1 MKRRWRTG
9 GLLAAL
15 AAGLLLA
22 CRSDRL
28 LFEKPAA
35 FAARQFEKVGHA
47 LAKHQGL
54 RFLMTF
60 DEPRPVDWIGGGR
73 ANAPGTE
80 CVPGRFGYARRFDG
94 DDRTYLETPAV
105 WTDLGPAYTLSL
117 WASLEN
123 TGADQDIWFTSFQG
137 RFTGFQLRDGRMTF
151 FVPGGTNEQ
160 AAAYPFEAYGR
171 FVHLAAVVDGPGGQA
186 RLYENGAL
194 KAAVPVAEVAQP
206 SHSLEF
212 GKTRWYAVT
221 APLRGTLDEAAAWN
235 RALDAGE
242 ISRLARAR
250 QSLPRRLAPLPCW
263 RWRIVQATVPLPAAA
278 LRMFDRF
285 NVLLHEGRVEAAA
298 LPDVDLHFSGND
310 ARHFIREH
318 QRSLASG
325 RRTARG
331 ANARRIHA
339 QYEGRTVE
347 AQAWLDGSDSR
358 YPAGRRPGYILET
371 PADAPVF
378 GAHRLRLA
386 PPENV
391 AAGLPEIAAVLAHP
405 DRGPDRARG
414 LCRLRINGQFKGVY
428 YYESFDRCG
437 VFPGE
442 LTWAA
447 KGPDSPA
454 QWPWPLRP
462 LPADTPAAAATV
474 PPAELAALL
483 AQARSLL
490 VNDLFLP
497 WSSREWSYRIRQCQA
512 AVVTNAAPTA
522 FEVLGF
528 NSAPA
533 FITRNLDLAAV
544 ADRWPGIAWSSSRP
558 ELIATDGRV
567 TRPAGDHAEPVALTA
582 AWPSGDRTE
591 TAVLQFRVMP
601 AERRLPALFL
611 SVPEALSSTRRVDF
625 TARFVPARDED
636 PPREL
641 SGNQGTG
648 GGLKHRGNT
657 SYWQGRK
664 KPLSLRF
671 DGPHGLLG
679 APGSRHLYLRNGY
692 VDSTKMRDK
701 FVFDLFR
708 SFGGPDRPRIAPFV
722 DWTEVF
728 VNGEYQGVYEMCTRV
743 DEHLAGFPAP
753 PDGQP
758 SAASLYMI
766 STTGPLFAE
775 EIANAYVRVYPPAE
789 EVRTAEPLDELV
801 AFTSRAGPEEFAR
814 GIADR
819 VDLDNAIDF
828 LLLLNFA
835 QNLDGRTTNFYLGR
849 DGAPGARF
857 CFIPW
862 DYDHTFD
869 HDDLAWLSNHLF
881 DRLERDLPGFH
892 DRLCARWRE
901 LRQGPLATRAL
912 EDRIDAMEARLDG
925 CLDWDLALLNREIP
939 GTFQDKTGIF
949 RQCMRRQLA
958 FMDGKLGYSPAP
970 PPAP

>member
-9 GLLAAL
+9 VLLAAL
-15 AAGLLLA
+15 AAGLVLV
-22 CRSDRL
+22 CRSDCL
-28 LFEKPAA
+28 LFEKPAS
-35 FAARQFEKVGHA
+35 FAARQFAKTGHA
-47 LAKHQGL
+47 LAKHHGL
-54 RFLMTF
+54 RFLLTF
-60 DEPRPVDWIGGGR
+60 DEPRPVEWIGGGL

-80 CVPGRFGYARRFDG
+80 CVPGRFGRARFFDG
-94 DDRTYLETPAV
+94 DDQTYLDTPAV

-117 WASLEN
+117 WASLED

-137 RFTGFQLRDGRMTF
+137 RFTGFQLRNGQLTF

-160 AAAYPFEAYGR
+160 AAAYPFTSYGR
-171 FVHLAAVVDGPGGQA
+171 FVHLAAVVEGPGGAA
-186 RLYENGAL
+186 RLYENGEL
-194 KAAVPVAEVAQP
+194 KAAIPVAAVEP
-206 SHSLEF
+206 PRHNLEF

-221 APLRGTLDEAAAWN
+221 APLRGALDEAAAWN
-235 RALDAGE
+235 RALGAKE
-242 ISRLARAR
+242 IRKLARAR
-250 QSLPRRLAPLPCW
+250 QSLPRLLKPFPYWRWRLVQAAAPLP
-263 RWRIVQATVPLPAAA
+263 PAI

-310 ARHFIREH
+310 ARHFNREH

-331 ANARRIHA
+331 ANFRRIHA

-347 AQAWLDGSDSR
+347 AQAWLDGSDTA
-358 YPAGRRPGYILET
+358 YGAGRRPGFILET
-371 PADAPVF
+371 PVAAPAF
-378 GAHRLRLA
+378 GARRLRLA

-391 AAGLPEIAAVLAHP
+391 AGGLPEIAAALAHP

-414 LCRLRINGQFKGVY
+414 LCRLLINGQFKGIY
-428 YYESFDRCG
+428 YYETFDRCG
-437 VFPGE
+437 MAPGE
-442 LTWAA
+442 RTWVA
-447 KGPDSPA
+447 KGPESPA
-454 QWPWPLRP
+454 HWPWLFRP
-462 LPADTPAAAATV
+462 PPADSASAAA
-474 PPAELAALL
+474 PPAEFDAQL
-483 AQARSLL
+483 AQVRRLL

-512 AVVTNAAPTA
+512 AAATNATPTA
-522 FEVLGF
+522 FDVLGS
-528 NSAPA
+528 NPAPG
-533 FITRNLDLAAV
+533 FITGAVDLPAA
-544 ADRWPGIAWSSSRP
+544 AARWPGLAWRSSRP
-558 ELIATDGRV
+558 ELIAADGRV
-567 TRPAGDHAEPVALTA
+567 TRPASGRPEAVELSAT
-582 AWPSGDRTE
+582 WPAGAGTE
-591 TAVLQFRVMP
+591 TAILHFRVMP
-601 AERRLPALFL
+601 VERKLPALFL

-625 TARFVPARDED
+625 SARFVPVRDGD
-636 PPREL
+636 PAREL
-641 SGNQGTG
+641 AGTQGTG

-657 SYWQGRK
+657 SFWQGRK

-671 DGPHGLLG
+671 DSPHGLLG

-708 SFGGPDRPRIAPFV
+708 SFGGPDRPRSAPFI
-722 DWTEVF
+722 DWAEVF
-728 VNGEYQGVYEMCTRV
+728 VNGEYFGVYEMCTRV
-743 DEHLAGFPAP
+743 DEHLAGFSAP

-775 EIANAYVRVYPPAE
+775 EIANAFVRVYPPAA
-789 EVRTAEPLDELV
+789 EVRTAEPLQELV

-835 QNLDGRTTNFYLGR
+835 QNMDGRTTNFYLGR

-857 CFIPW
+857 FFIPW

-869 HDDLAWLSNHLF
+869 RDDVTWLSNHLF

-901 LRQGPLATRAL
+901 LRQGPLARQAL

-925 CLDWDLALLNREIP
+925 CVDWDLALLNREAP
-939 GTFQDKTGIF
+939 GTLPEKTGIF

-958 FMDGKLGYSPAP
+958 FMDEKLGFSPAP